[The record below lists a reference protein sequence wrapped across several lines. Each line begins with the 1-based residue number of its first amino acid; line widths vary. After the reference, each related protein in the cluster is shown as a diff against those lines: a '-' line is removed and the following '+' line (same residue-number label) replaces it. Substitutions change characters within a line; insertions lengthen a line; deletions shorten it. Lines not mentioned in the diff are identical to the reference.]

1 MMYQK
6 LMVAMDHGNRNMK
19 TENFIFTSGLVESDC
34 RPALGDYL
42 RYQDKFYS
50 LSEQRIPYMRDKTAD
65 ERFFALTLFG
75 IAMEAQRQAL
85 PLESSSLQVELAVGL
100 PPKHYG
106 ALYEKFEEY
115 FRNRGKQQIL
125 YRGKKYDIEICD
137 VAAYPQDYAAAMT
150 AYSQIVD
157 YDRVLTVDIGGFTL
171 DYLLL
176 RGGRPDLSVCESLEK
191 GVIRLYNDVISR
203 INSEKDILL
212 EEQDVD
218 RIIQGK
224 RTDYPQDIVEVVE
237 NMTRTYVEDI
247 IGTLRERGLDLK
259 TGCVV
264 WIGGGAML
272 LKKHLESSSRIGN
285 SIFVEDICANA
296 KGYGILYQLQQR
308 GR

>member
-1 MMYQK
+1 
-6 LMVAMDHGNRNMK
+6 
-19 TENFIFTSGLVESDC
+19 
-34 RPALGDYL
+34 
-42 RYQDKFYS
+42 
-50 LSEQRIPYMRDKTAD
+50 
-65 ERFFALTLFG
+65 
-75 IAMEAQRQAL
+75 
-85 PLESSSLQVELAVGL
+85 
-100 PPKHYG
+100 
-106 ALYEKFEEY
+106 
-115 FRNRGKQQIL
+115 
-125 YRGKKYDIEICD
+125 
-137 VAAYPQDYAAAMT
+137 MT
-150 AYSQIVD
+150 VYSQIVD

-237 NMTRTYVEDI
+237 SMTRTYVEDI

-285 SIFVEDICANA
+285 SI
-296 KGYGILYQLQQR
+296 
-308 GR
+308 

>member
-1 MMYQK
+1 
-6 LMVAMDHGNRNMK
+6 
-19 TENFIFTSGLVESDC
+19 
-34 RPALGDYL
+34 
-42 RYQDKFYS
+42 
-50 LSEQRIPYMRDKTAD
+50 
-65 ERFFALTLFG
+65 
-75 IAMEAQRQAL
+75 
-85 PLESSSLQVELAVGL
+85 
-100 PPKHYG
+100 
-106 ALYEKFEEY
+106 
-115 FRNRGKQQIL
+115 
-125 YRGKKYDIEICD
+125 
-137 VAAYPQDYAAAMT
+137 MT
-150 AYSQIVD
+150 VYSQIVD

-237 NMTRTYVEDI
+237 SMTRTYVEDI

-272 LKKHLESSSRIGN
+272 LKKHLESSSRIGH

>member
-1 MMYQK
+1 
-6 LMVAMDHGNRNMK
+6 
-19 TENFIFTSGLVESDC
+19 
-34 RPALGDYL
+34 
-42 RYQDKFYS
+42 
-50 LSEQRIPYMRDKTAD
+50 
-65 ERFFALTLFG
+65 
-75 IAMEAQRQAL
+75 
-85 PLESSSLQVELAVGL
+85 
-100 PPKHYG
+100 
-106 ALYEKFEEY
+106 
-115 FRNRGKQQIL
+115 
-125 YRGKKYDIEICD
+125 
-137 VAAYPQDYAAAMT
+137 MT
-150 AYSQIVD
+150 VYSQIVD

-224 RTDYPQDIVEVVE
+224 RTDYSQGIIEVVE
-237 NMTRTYVEDI
+237 SMTKTYVEDI

-272 LKKHLESSSRIGN
+272 LKKYLESSSRVGR

>member
-1 MMYQK
+1 M
-6 LMVAMDHGNRNMK
+6 
-19 TENFIFTSGLVESDC
+19 
-34 RPALGDYL
+34 
-42 RYQDKFYS
+42 
-50 LSEQRIPYMRDKTAD
+50 
-65 ERFFALTLFG
+65 
-75 IAMEAQRQAL
+75 
-85 PLESSSLQVELAVGL
+85 
-100 PPKHYG
+100 
-106 ALYEKFEEY
+106 
-115 FRNRGKQQIL
+115 
-125 YRGKKYDIEICD
+125 
-137 VAAYPQDYAAAMT
+137 AAYPQDYAATMT
-150 AYSQIVD
+150 VYSQIVD

-237 NMTRTYVEDI
+237 SMTRTYVEDI

-272 LKKHLESSSRIGN
+272 LKKHLESSSRIGR
-285 SIFVEDICANA
+285 SIFVEDIRANA
-296 KGYGILYQLQQR
+296 KGYGILYQLQKR

>member
-1 MMYQK
+1 M
-6 LMVAMDHGNRNMK
+6 
-19 TENFIFTSGLVESDC
+19 
-34 RPALGDYL
+34 
-42 RYQDKFYS
+42 
-50 LSEQRIPYMRDKTAD
+50 
-65 ERFFALTLFG
+65 
-75 IAMEAQRQAL
+75 
-85 PLESSSLQVELAVGL
+85 
-100 PPKHYG
+100 
-106 ALYEKFEEY
+106 
-115 FRNRGKQQIL
+115 
-125 YRGKKYDIEICD
+125 
-137 VAAYPQDYAAAMT
+137 
-150 AYSQIVD
+150 
-157 YDRVLTVDIGGFTL
+157 
-171 DYLLL
+171 
-176 RGGRPDLSVCESLEK
+176 SVCESLEK

-224 RTDYPQDIVEVVE
+224 RTDYSQDIIEVVE
-237 NMTRTYVEDI
+237 SMTKTYVEDI

-272 LKKHLESSSRIGN
+272 LKKYLESSSRVGR

>member
-1 MMYQK
+1 M
-6 LMVAMDHGNRNMK
+6 
-19 TENFIFTSGLVESDC
+19 
-34 RPALGDYL
+34 
-42 RYQDKFYS
+42 
-50 LSEQRIPYMRDKTAD
+50 
-65 ERFFALTLFG
+65 
-75 IAMEAQRQAL
+75 
-85 PLESSSLQVELAVGL
+85 
-100 PPKHYG
+100 
-106 ALYEKFEEY
+106 
-115 FRNRGKQQIL
+115 
-125 YRGKKYDIEICD
+125 
-137 VAAYPQDYAAAMT
+137 AAYPQDYAAAMT
-150 AYSQIVD
+150 VYSQIVD

-237 NMTRTYVEDI
+237 SMTRTYVEDI

-272 LKKHLESSSRIGN
+272 LKKHLESSSRIEN

>member
-1 MMYQK
+1 M
-6 LMVAMDHGNRNMK
+6 
-19 TENFIFTSGLVESDC
+19 
-34 RPALGDYL
+34 
-42 RYQDKFYS
+42 
-50 LSEQRIPYMRDKTAD
+50 
-65 ERFFALTLFG
+65 
-75 IAMEAQRQAL
+75 
-85 PLESSSLQVELAVGL
+85 
-100 PPKHYG
+100 
-106 ALYEKFEEY
+106 
-115 FRNRGKQQIL
+115 
-125 YRGKKYDIEICD
+125 
-137 VAAYPQDYAAAMT
+137 AAYLQDYAATMT
-150 AYSQIVD
+150 VYSQIVD

-218 RIIQGK
+218 RVIQGK
-224 RTDYPQDIVEVVE
+224 RTDYSQDIIEVVE
-237 NMTRTYVEDI
+237 SMTRTYVEDI

-272 LKKHLESSSRIGN
+272 LKKYLESSSRIGR

-296 KGYGILYQLQQR
+296 KGYGILYQLQKR